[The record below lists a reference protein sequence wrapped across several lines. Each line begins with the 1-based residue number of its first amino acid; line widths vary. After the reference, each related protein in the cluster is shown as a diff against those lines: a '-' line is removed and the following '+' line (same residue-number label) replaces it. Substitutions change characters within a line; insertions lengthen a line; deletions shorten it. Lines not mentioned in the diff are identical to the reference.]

1 MSFNGKIAVVTGG
14 ASGMGNAVVR
24 LLAQEGCAVYALD
37 IQETKDAQHIPCDVS
52 DHRQIQKAIAQ
63 VVAREK
69 RIDLLFAAAG
79 YHLFANIEQ
88 TSVED
93 FERILAVNLKGVFFV
108 LKEVL
113 PVMRA
118 GKYGNIV
125 LMGSDQV
132 FVGKGGSSAYGLT
145 KAAIGQ
151 LTKSTAIDY
160 APHNIRVNCICPGT
174 IDTPMLQPTV
184 ERYHRASGIPLE
196 DIYETLRKAQ
206 PIQRLGKAEE
216 IARAVLFMLSDDCPF
231 MTGAL
236 VCVDGGFTC
245 Q

>member
-1 MSFNGKIAVVTGG
+1 MSFNGKVAVVTGG

-24 LLAQEGCAVYALD
+24 LLVQEGCAVYALD
-37 IQETKDAQHIPCDVS
+37 IQETKDARHIPCDVS
-52 DHRQIQKAIAQ
+52 DYRQVQKAIAQ
-63 VVAREK
+63 VVEREK

-79 YHLFANIEQ
+79 YHLFASIEQ
-88 TSVED
+88 TSVEE

-160 APHNIRVNCICPGT
+160 AQHNVRVNCICPGT

-236 VCVDGGFTC
+236 VSVDGGFTC